1 MKKRVEEFLN
11 AIDPEINTSELVEK
25 LKMFKTNS
33 VKLKEENSENR
44 ND

>member
-1 MKKRVEEFLN
+1 MKKRAEEFLN

-33 VKLKEENSENR
+33 VKLKEENSEKR